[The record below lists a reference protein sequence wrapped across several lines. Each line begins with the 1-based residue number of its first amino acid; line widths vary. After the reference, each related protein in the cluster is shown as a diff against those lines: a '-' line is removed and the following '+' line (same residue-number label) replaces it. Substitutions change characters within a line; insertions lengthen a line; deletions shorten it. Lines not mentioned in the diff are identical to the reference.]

1 MFFINF
7 YTNIRYIRSVD
18 KDTKILNTDS
28 TLNDKWGAEKHKYIV
43 RTKHFLAILLK

>member
-7 YTNIRYIRSVD
+7 YTNIRFIRSVD

-28 TLNDKWGAEKHKYIV
+28 TLNDKWGAENIN
-43 RTKHFLAILLK
+43 IL